1 MSKEILESKTSAV
14 PEEII
19 KKGKYKVFN
28 GTSYET
34 VHLQTI
40 ADQVIETSSKQF
52 VSAAEKST
60 WNNKANS
67 NHTHDD
73 RYYKKTETY
82 TQAQVNAELAKKA
95 NLAHTHAASDVITDT
110 NKMFVSKTE
119 KDRWN
124 DTNTKAEITSLIAEV
139 NETIANNQSAV
150 TSEISR
156 VETGYKNADKTL
168 QSNITTVQ
176 SNLNTA
182 VDQLK
187 ELIDNGGSANTALAK
202 RVETIET
209 TTIPAVKNSVSA
221 LDTKLSGK
229 ITALEENKAN
239 KTDVNSSITTAKNE
253 LNNKI
258 ALKADKTYVDSNLG
272 LKANAA
278 DVYKQGEVD
287 AALLLK
293 ADKTYVDTQLNTKV
307 NTTTFNAELGKKANT
322 TDMNAALAKKA
333 NITYVDEEVAKK
345 ANVSHT
351 HTASQVTGLGNA
363 ATKNVGTASG
373 QIPVLDSNGKLVESI
388 LPKIA
393 INETFT
399 ADSITAAMA
408 LKVEVGDIVILN
420 SASTFFKEA
429 LQAKT
434 NAISGLNEEFS
445 TYVASGKLA
454 YLCINSSATS
464 FEEKF
469 RPLQSSGDTISSG
482 EVNSALALKLD
493 KSEFNSFKNSNTSA
507 INLKANAADV
517 YTKTQVDASLN
528 NKVDKVSGK
537 GLSTNDFTTAEKNKL
552 AKIAENA
559 NNYSHPTGDGNLH
572 VPATGTTNNR
582 KFLMAGTT
590 AGALSWTT
598 ITASHVTQDANN
610 RFITDAE
617 RTAWNSKAEG
627 THTHTQYR
635 LISDSLSTAQT
646 KAEINKLTT
655 LVQSTQPTSQMAGA
669 VWIETM

>member
-1 MSKEILESKTSAV
+1 MSKEKLESKNSV
-14 PEEII
+14 VSEEII

-52 VSAAEKST
+52 VSATEKST
-60 WNNKANS
+60 WNNKANAS
-67 NHTHDD
+67 HTHDD
-73 RYYKKTETY
+73 RYYKKAETY

-95 NLAHTHAASDVITDT
+95 NLAHTHAASDIITDT

-124 DTNTKAEITSLIAEV
+124 NTNTKAEITTLIAEV
-139 NETIANNQSAV
+139 NETITNNNSAV

-182 VDQLK
+182 VDQLT
-187 ELIDNGGSANTALAK
+187 ELINNGGTANTELAK

-229 ITALEENKAN
+229 ITALEEAKAN
-239 KTDVNSSITTAKNE
+239 KKDVDSSIATAKNE

-272 LKANAA
+272 LKAN
-278 DVYKQGEVD
+278 
-287 AALLLK
+287 
-293 ADKTYVDTQLNTKV
+293 
-307 NTTTFNAELGKKANT
+307 T
-322 TDMNAALAKKA
+322 TDMNTALAKKA

-351 HTASQVTGLGNA
+351 HAASQVTGLGTA

-393 INETFT
+393 INDTFT

-420 SASTFFKEA
+420 SASSFFKEA
-429 LQAKT
+429 LQTKT
-434 NAISGLNEEFS
+434 NAIDGLNEEFS
-445 TYVASGKLA
+445 TYVTSGKLA
-454 YLCINSSATS
+454 YLCINSSATT

-482 EVNSALALKLD
+482 EVQSALALKLD
-493 KSEFNSFKNSNTSA
+493 KAEFNSFKTSNTSA

-517 YTKTQVDASLN
+517 YTKTQVDTSLN

-572 VPATGTTNNR
+572 VPATGTTSNK
-582 KFLMAGTT
+582 KFLMAGST

-627 THTHTQYR
+627 THTHNQYR
-635 LISDSLSTAQT
+635 LMSDSLSTAQT

-655 LVQSTQPTSQMAGA
+655 LVQSTQPTTQIAGA